1 MNKKAKSAIVWVILI
16 GIVVFATYRL
26 MEPKATEHKLK
37 TSEFYSLVKGKNSNT
52 LFDGSIQIDKDWI
65 RGRLSVEGQREIRDA
80 PRTGWDGSFKTSRDV
95 YSNYPLEE
103 ALIENQIRFDHAM
116 SSNFPQWLVFVGSTV
131 LPILLF
137 LGIMVFISRQMQGAG
152 NRAMSFGKS
161 RAKLHS
167 ETQTNTTFDDVA
179 GCDEAKEALVEVIE
193 FLKDPKKFQRLGG
206 RIPKGVLL
214 MGPPGTGKTLL
225 ARAVAGEA
233 AVPFY
238 SISGSDFVEMF
249 VGVGASRVRDLF
261 ETGKKD
267 APCIIF
273 IDELDAVGRHRGAG
287 IGGGHDERE
296 QTLNQLLV
304 SMDGFDSS
312 EGLILIA
319 ATNRPDVLDPALLRP
334 GRFDRQ
340 IVVDMPDVRGR
351 EKLFEVHTKAPFKL
365 DDNVNLENLAKAT
378 PTFSGADISNMAN
391 EAALLAAKQN
401 KETVDSDCFEEA
413 KDRVMMGPERKSMV
427 VSDKEREI
435 TAYHEAGHALLH
447 HFIPESDPNYKCSII
462 PRGRAMGVTVALPAE
477 ERHNYSRKYLIGQ
490 ITVLLGG
497 RVAEEIRFDEQTT
510 GAQND
515 FERSTDLARKM
526 VTQWGMSDLGPLAFG
541 KNEQQVFLG
550 KEMAH
555 HKDYSE
561 TTALE
566 IDNAVQNIVS
576 HCYDR
581 AKSILTTNLDGLGNL
596 AEELLE
602 KETLVSEE
610 IIDILGPRPQ
620 ATGI

>member
-477 ERHNYSRKYLIGQ
+477 ERHNYSKKYLIGQ